1 MTLLIDTLAEMKR
14 PGLLVRTARL
24 ALQNFHRETVHRKL
38 FGEIAT
44 CENTGLVLLEIEDAL
59 NTQRKT
65 GDASYSI
72 ARHISALAALMYEAE
87 LRTT

>member
-1 MTLLIDTLAEMKR
+1 MLSDVLTKMKR

-24 ALQNFHRETVHRKL
+24 AAQNFHRETVLKRL
-38 FGEIAT
+38 FGELGPFEEIDDA
-44 CENTGLVLLEIEDAL
+44 LLEIEASL

-72 ARHISALAALMYEAE
+72 ARHVSVPAALMYEAE
-87 LRTT
+87 LKPT